1 MVNNAVSLF
10 AGIGGFE
17 LAMHNVGIPTI
28 ASCEIDPKAQQVLKT
43 HFPNT
48 HIFDDIQTLTGK
60 DLINAGFKPDTG
72 IITGGF
78 PCQDL
83 SVAGKRAGLNGQRS
97 GLFWHIVRLLE
108 QTQTEWFLL
117 ENVPGLLTS
126 NNGRDFGTALRALVE
141 CGYSVGWRVLDAQYF
156 GVPQRRRR
164 IFILGNRSGN
174 AEHIAQI
181 LFKPE
186 GLRRNIAQSQKQGQS
201 VTGNVGKG
209 FGESMLANGKEIS
222 NCLPAELYHHGT
234 VVNQDVDNGHLI
246 VFKPHP
252 TEGARIQ
259 TNVINTLT
267 ATMGTGGNNVPMMFS
282 HTQGLDPQPSKIAA
296 PTLRANGSGMAVAFD
311 EYNNSIA
318 DNHHTLR
325 ANRHSN
331 GTLTNNQ
338 VRRLTPIECERLQ
351 GFPDN
356 WTTNQPDSHRYKQL
370 GNAIAVPCVQW
381 IMQGIVTIG

>member
-17 LAMHNVGIPTI
+17 LAMRNVGIPTI

-48 HIFDDIQTLTGK
+48 HIFDDIQTLNGK
-60 DLINAGFKPDTG
+60 DLINAGFKPKTG
-72 IITGGF
+72 IITAGF

-174 AEHIAQI
+174 GEHIAQI
-181 LFKPE
+181 LFKSE
-186 GLRRNIAQSQKQGQS
+186 GLRRDITQSQEQGQS
-201 VTGNVGKG
+201 VTGNVGEG
-209 FGESMLANGKEIS
+209 FGQSMLANGKEIS

-246 VFKPHP
+246 VFKPHQ

-267 ATMGTGGNNVPMMFS
+267 ASMGTGGNNVPML
-282 HTQGLDPQPSKIAA
+282 TY
-296 PTLRANGSGMAVAFD
+296 AFD

-318 DNHHTLR
+318 NNHHTLR
-325 ANRHSN
+325 A
-331 GTLTNNQ
+331 GTKQSTGVLQNQ

-381 IMQGIVTIG
+381 IMQGIITIG

>member
-48 HIFDDIQTLTGK
+48 HIFDDIKTLSGK
-60 DLINAGFKPDTG
+60 DLINAGFKPETG
-72 IITGGF
+72 IITAGF

-174 AEHIAQI
+174 GEHIAQI
-181 LFKPE
+181 LFKSE
-186 GLRRNIAQSQKQGQS
+186 GLRRDITQSQKQGQS
-201 VTGNVGKG
+201 VTGNVGEG
-209 FGESMLANGKEIS
+209 FGEPMLVNGKEIS
-222 NCLPAELYHHGT
+222 NCLPSELYHHGT

-246 VFKPHP
+246 VFKPHQ

-267 ATMGTGGNNVPMMFS
+267 AMMGTGGNNMPMVAN
-282 HTQGLDPQPSKIAA
+282 IASPLEA
-296 PTLRANGSGMAVAFD
+296 RFYKGANAESAAGGHLQVFGS
-311 EYNNSIA
+311 
-318 DNHHTLR
+318 
-325 ANRHSN
+325 
-331 GTLTNNQ
+331 Q

-356 WTTNQPDSHRYKQL
+356 WTANQPDSHRYKQL

-381 IMQGIVTIG
+381 IMQGIITIG